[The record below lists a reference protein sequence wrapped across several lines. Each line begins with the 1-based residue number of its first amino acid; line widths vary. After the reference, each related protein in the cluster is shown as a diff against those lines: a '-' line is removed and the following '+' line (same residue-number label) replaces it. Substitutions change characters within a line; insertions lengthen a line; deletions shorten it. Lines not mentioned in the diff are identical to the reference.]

1 MESALI
7 LVELTKIRTL
17 LTAFVMLTAIMLVAL
32 IAVAAVYLVRRY
44 DKWLDA
50 ELDSI
55 DQSSSNIAQ

>member
-44 DKWLDA
+44 DKWLGA

-55 DQSSSNIAQ
+55 NQSSSNIAQ

>member
-55 DQSSSNIAQ
+55 DQSSNNTAH